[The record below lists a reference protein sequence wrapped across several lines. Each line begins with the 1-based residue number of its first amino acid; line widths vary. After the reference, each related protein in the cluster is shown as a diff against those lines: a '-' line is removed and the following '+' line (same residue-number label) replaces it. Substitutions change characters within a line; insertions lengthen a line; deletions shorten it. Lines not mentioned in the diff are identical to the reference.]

1 MLRRQWCTGTE
12 PRVGPAF
19 RSKCDLGWDRPRLRH
34 RTGQCKP
41 SLAESDEQFQQR
53 CADLEARV
61 LACRGQFCAARAAA
75 KRERVLRERRR
86 KGEVDALVAAF
97 RERQRELRRELA
109 ADAREA
115 KCVARKAASAERRRE
130 VAAWRDTI
138 QFLCGVFALLP
149 VLCYVAFASGFQVAL
164 CAATVRLA
172 EDPACVAPP
181 MWRKPAHRGR
191 RRRHRTRKRRGAR
204 RRRDAA
210 TDAPPRTAAGYRTRG
225 SCVEIKISGAP
236 R

>member
-1 MLRRQWCTGTE
+1 M
-12 PRVGPAF
+12 
-19 RSKCDLGWDRPRLRH
+19 
-34 RTGQCKP
+34 
-41 SLAESDEQFQQR
+41 
-53 CADLEARV
+53 
-61 LACRGQFCAARAAA
+61 
-75 KRERVLRERRR
+75 LRERRR

-204 RRRDAA
+204 RRWDAA